1 MDDDPMAAEGMRR
14 AFPAQELRD
23 LPVDLIEP
31 NLAQPRRYLDEETLQ
46 ALAGSIGE
54 RGVLQPVLVRPLKD
68 GRYKLVAGERRWRAA
83 KLADL
88 ETIPALV
95 FRYDDLAALE
105 VGLIENMAR
114 EDLNPVEE
122 ARACQTLVKELG
134 LTQEQVARRVG
145 RSRVAVANL
154 MRLLNLSTEIL
165 ELLERGELR
174 WGHGLALLMAKD
186 LEMRSQ
192 MARRAVQEGWSVHE
206 LERRVRESNE
216 SGAGPEEV
224 GSDWEKAQ
232 ERDAEQAKDHLV
244 MNVARVWGDAL
255 GVEVGVRTLHGRKLR
270 LEVVFDSPEAALA
283 VGGRMTQAVTRDS
296 KRK

>member
-14 AFPAQELRD
+14 ASPAQELRD

-31 NLAQPRRYLDEETLQ
+31 NLTQPRRYLDEETLQ
-46 ALAGSIGE
+46 ALAGSISE

-114 EDLNPVEE
+114 ENLNPVEE

-154 MRLLNLSTEIL
+154 MRLLGLSEGIL

-192 MARRAVQEGWSVHE
+192 LARRAVQEGWSVHE

-216 SGAGPEEV
+216 SRPGPEEV
-224 GSDWEKAQ
+224 GADWEKAE
-232 ERDAEQAKDHLV
+232 ERDTEQAQDPTAL
-244 MNVARVWGDAL
+244 NIARVWGDAL
-255 GVEVGVRTLHGRKLR
+255 GVEVGVRTLRGRKLR

-296 KRK
+296 KRR

>member
-1 MDDDPMAAEGMRR
+1 MTAT
-14 AFPAQELRD
+14 QELRD
-23 LPVDLIEP
+23 LPVDLVEP
-31 NLAQPRRYLDEETLQ
+31 NLAQPRRYFDEATLQ
-46 ALAGSIGE
+46 ELAGSLRE
-54 RGVLQPVLVRPLKD
+54 RGVLQPVLVRFLQD
-68 GRYKLVAGERRWRAA
+68 GKYELIVGERRWRAA
-83 KLADL
+83 KLAGL
-88 ETIPALV
+88 QTIPSLV
-95 FRYDDLAALE
+95 CPYDDTAALE
-105 VGLIENMAR
+105 AALIENMAR

-154 MRLLNLSTEIL
+154 MRLLGLSDGIL

-192 MARRAVQEGWSVHE
+192 LARRAVQEGWSVHE

-216 SGAGPEEV
+216 SGPGPEEV
-224 GSDWEKAQ
+224 GSDWEKAE
-232 ERDAEQAKDHLV
+232 ERDAEQAKDHLL
-244 MNVARVWGDAL
+244 MNVARVWGDAV
-255 GVEVGVRTLHGRKLR
+255 GEEVTVRTMSGRKLKV
-270 LEVVFDSPEAALA
+270 EFVFDSPEAALA

-296 KRK
+296 KRR